1 VDREATALLGSTTL
15 PPVLALL
22 TAAGRPLSA
31 SEIARRLA
39 ANRESVQRAL
49 ARLVRGGFAEAS
61 TAGTEKLFRIDR
73 AHPQY
78 LELLRIGQRLSGIGA
93 ALGEAAEALGPRSVE
108 QAFIFGSV
116 AAGRDRPGSDID
128 VFVIGE
134 ARLHQIAPHLRSVDR
149 ALQRDINVVCRRHEE
164 VARRLNQGWDFYAR
178 VWRAPKIMLVGNESD
193 LPVVP
198 AAAAVA

>member
-1 VDREATALLGSTTL
+1 MEKEATALLGSTTL

-22 TAAGRPLSA
+22 TAVDRPLTA

-49 ARLVRGGFAEAS
+49 ARLDRGGFAETCVTS
-61 TAGTEKLFRIDR
+61 TEKLFRIDR

-78 LELLRIGQRLSGIGA
+78 LELLRIGHRLSGIGA
-93 ALGEAAEALGPRSVE
+93 ALREAAEALGPHSVE
-108 QAFIFGSV
+108 QAFIFGSA
-116 AAGRDRPGSDID
+116 AAGRDLPGSDID

-134 ARLHQIAPHLRSVDR
+134 ARLHRVAPHLRAVDR
-149 ALQRDINVVCRRHEE
+149 ALQRDVNLVCRRRDQVEQ
-164 VARRLNQGWDFYAR
+164 RLSEGWDFYVR
-178 VWRAPKIMLVGNESD
+178 VWRAPKIMIVGNESD
-193 LPVVP
+193 LPALP

>member
-1 VDREATALLGSTTL
+1 MDREATALLGSTTL

-22 TAAGRPLSA
+22 TAVERPLTA
-31 SEIARRLA
+31 SEIARRLT

-49 ARLVRGGFAEAS
+49 ARLDRGGFVEAS
-61 TAGTEKLFRIDR
+61 TTSTEKLFRIDR
-73 AHPQY
+73 THPQY
-78 LELLRIGQRLSGIGA
+78 LELLRIGHRLSGIGA
-93 ALGEAAEALGPRSVE
+93 ALREAAAALGPRSVE

-116 AAGRDRPGSDID
+116 AAGRDLPRSDID

-134 ARLHQIAPHLRSVDR
+134 ARLHHVAPHLRSVDR
-149 ALQRDINVVCRRHEE
+149 ALRRDINLVCRRRDE
-164 VARRLNQGWDFYAR
+164 VERRLKQGWDFYVR

-193 LPVVP
+193 LPHVP